1 MEALFEI
8 VLGFLFE
15 LFLQIL
21 GEVLCEMG
29 SRRVAD
35 ALQRRPVKNP
45 FLAGIGYFTLGAIL
59 GGLSLLIAS
68 HSLLHDPTW
77 RLLNLFFTPVLA
89 GFAMTLL
96 GLFRRRKGQ
105 ELVRLDRFW
114 YGFIFAFGMAL
125 VRFLYASK

>member
-1 MEALFEI
+1 MEPLFEI
-8 VLGFLFE
+8 VLGFFFE
-15 LFLQIL
+15 LILQII
-21 GEVLCEMG
+21 GEVLCEVG
-29 SRRVAD
+29 LQAI
-35 ALQRRPVKNP
+35 ANAWQRRQVGNP
-45 FLAGIGYFTLGAIL
+45 FLAGIGYFFFGAIL
-59 GGLSLLIAS
+59 GSISLLIA
-68 HSLLHDPTW
+68 HHALLHNPTW

-89 GFAMTLL
+89 GVAMTLV